1 MKTDLVKE
9 KKDIYQKHY
18 KKESD
23 GIIVKEELLDDIKI
37 TNVEIVNKASAK
49 RIGKEIGKY
58 ITIDMPF
65 CNNYD
70 IALKE
75 QVMHILAGIL
85 ESLIENIDKNK
96 PALIVGLGNSDITSD
111 AIGPKSVSKILVTR
125 HIGVMAPEEMGK
137 DGLMPVCAISPGV
150 LGTTGIESGDIIKS
164 IVDKID
170 PSVVICIDSLSSMS
184 LSRIS
189 KSIQITNTGISPGAG
204 VGNTRMQINKK
215 NLGIPVIAIGVPT
228 VIDASII
235 ANEAIEL
242 TIDELIEKTNDKKL
256 YTVLRD
262 IDKLKREEIIK
273 ELLSVYMD
281 DFMVT
286 PKNVNEVIDCISSI
300 VASGINIALQP
311 NVDIVELIK

>member
-1 MKTDLVKE
+1 MSNIKTDIPIE
-9 KKDIYQKHY
+9 KKDIYSKYY
-18 KKESD
+18 KKEYD
-23 GIIVKEELLDDIKI
+23 GIQVKQEVLDDIKI
-37 TNVEIVNKASAK
+37 TNVEIVNEDSAK
-49 RIGKEIGKY
+49 KIGKEIGKY

-85 ESLIENIDKNK
+85 ENLIKNIDKNK
-96 PALIVGLGNSDITSD
+96 PALIVGLGNSEITPD

-125 HIGVMAPEEMGK
+125 HIGIIAPEEMGS
-137 DGLMPVCAISPGV
+137 DGIMPVCAISPGV
-150 LGTTGIESGDIIKS
+150 LGTTGIESVDIIKS
-164 IVDKID
+164 IVDKVN

-184 LSRIS
+184 LSRVS
-189 KSIQITNTGISPGAG
+189 KSIQITDTGISPGAG
-204 VGNTRMQINKK
+204 VGNNRMQINKK

-235 ANEAIEL
+235 ANEAI
-242 TIDELIEKTNDKKL
+242 DELIEKTNDKKL
-256 YTVLRD
+256 YSVLRD
-262 IDKLKREEIIK
+262 VNKLKREEIIK
-273 ELLSVYMD
+273 ELLDVYMD

-286 PKNVNEVIDCISSI
+286 PKNVDQVIDCISSI